1 LKYEPDEG
9 DVIWTDFDPGRGR
22 EQAGRRPAVV
32 LSPVVFY
39 RASLF
44 AIVCPIT
51 SKVRPFESSVVLPD
65 GFAIKGEIL
74 TSHIRSIDTASRPI
88 RYAGTRVPPVILA
101 EVRASAAILIG
112 LRQPD

>member
-1 LKYEPDEG
+1 MKYEPDEG
-9 DVIWTDFDPGRGR
+9 DLIWTIFDPSRGR

-74 TSHIRSIDTASRPI
+74 TSHVRSIDTANRPI
-88 RYAGTRVPPVILA
+88 RYAGTRVPPAILA
-101 EVRASAAILIG
+101 ALRANLAILIG
-112 LRQPD
+112 IRQPA